1 MMVATEAD
9 VAAVEASVMV
19 EASKETSAS
28 RKRFLT
34 TLERAEEVVVTME
47 ALVVAS
53 VVVEILE
60 VDEVDIAVSSAT
72 LMAILTAILTK
83 ADSKDTTTK
92 IVVRTCDQMS
102 LVRTITQVID
112 RKTVE
117 NILREVCEEE
127 AEACAAAEAETT
139 LAGHLGTA
147 WVSAVTNF
155 LEMTTTVESVM
166 KMMMPETC
174 NQ

>member
-1 MMVATEAD
+1 M
-9 VAAVEASVMV
+9 AAVEASVMV

-60 VDEVDIAVSSAT
+60 VDEVAIAVSLAT
-72 LMAILTAILTK
+72 LITILTAILMK

-147 WVSAVTNF
+147 WVSVVTNF